1 MKTATMISEK
11 KRRSIMIKTM
21 SSIALAALL
30 FVTITG
36 CSKEVKVGEERSD
49 FQCKQENVTA
59 PTWTCIPTVEGSY
72 AGVGIAEK
80 SAAGMDHMRRVAL
93 ANGRSDLAQ
102 QIQSQVKDKITIYTG
117 TTGVGSGET
126 VDKAIETVTKQVA
139 KVDLVGSKY
148 VDMWTAPSGA
158 IFMLVTVAQNSANE
172 QIKNNIK
179 TSFKND
185 QALWQQFKAK
195 NALEE
200 LEKDFPTE

>member
-1 MKTATMISEK
+1 
-11 KRRSIMIKTM
+11 MIKT
-21 SSIALAALL
+21 IASVVVAGLL
-30 FVTITG
+30 FSTMTG
-36 CSKEVKVGEERSD
+36 CSKSVEVEERSVD
-49 FQCKQENVTA
+49 FSCKQENVTA
-59 PTWTCIPTVEGSY
+59 PKWTCIPEVTDSY

-102 QIQSQVKDKITIYTG
+102 QIQSQVKDRITIYTG
-117 TTGVGSGET
+117 TTGTTSNET
-126 VDKAIETVTKQVA
+126 VDKSIETITKQVA
-139 KVDLVGSKY
+139 KVDLVGSKA

-158 IFMLVTVAQNSANE
+158 IFMLVTVSQNSANE
-172 QIKNNIK
+172 QIKNNIR

-200 LEKDFPTE
+200 LEKDFPSE

>member
-1 MKTATMISEK
+1 
-11 KRRSIMIKTM
+11 MIKTI
-21 SSIALAALL
+21 SLVALAGLL
-30 FVTITG
+30 SFSITG

-49 FQCKQENVTA
+49 FECKQENVKA
-59 PTWTCIPTVEGSY
+59 PTWTCIPSAGNSY

-117 TTGVGSGET
+117 TTGVGGGET
-126 VDKAIETVTKQVA
+126 VDRAIETVTKQVA
-139 KVDLVGSKY
+139 KVDLVGSKSI
-148 VDMWTAPSGA
+148 DFWTAPSGA
-158 IFMLVTVAQNSANE
+158 IFMLVTVSQNSANE
-172 QIKNNIK
+172 QIRNNIK
-179 TSFKND
+179 TSLKND

-195 NALEE
+195 NALEG

>member
-1 MKTATMISEK
+1 MKTATMILEK

-36 CSKEVKVGEERSD
+36 CSKEVKVGEDRPD

-59 PTWTCIPTVEGSY
+59 PTWSCIPTVEDSY

-117 TTGVGSGET
+117 TTGVGGGET

-139 KVDLVGSKY
+139 KVDLVGSKA

-158 IFMLVTVAQNSANE
+158 IYMLVTVSQNSANE

>member
-1 MKTATMISEK
+1 
-11 KRRSIMIKTM
+11 MIKTM

-30 FVTITG
+30 SVTITG
-36 CSKEVKVGEERSD
+36 CSKDVKPEERSVD
-49 FQCKQENVTA
+49 FSCKQENVSA
-59 PTWTCIPTVEGSY
+59 PKWTCIPEIADSY

-102 QIQSQVKDKITIYTG
+102 QIESQVKDKITIYTG
-117 TTGVGSGET
+117 TTGVGGGET

-139 KVDLVGSKY
+139 KVDLVGSKA

-158 IFMLVTVAQNSANE
+158 IFMLVTVSQNSANE

-200 LEKDFPTE
+200 LEKDFPSE

>member
-1 MKTATMISEK
+1 MISEK
-11 KRRSIMIKTM
+11 KRRSRMIKTM

-30 FVTITG
+30 SVTITG
-36 CSKEVKVGEERSD
+36 CSKDVKPEERSVD
-49 FQCKQENVTA
+49 FSCKQENVSA
-59 PTWTCIPTVEGSY
+59 PKWTCIPEIADSY

-102 QIQSQVKDKITIYTG
+102 QIESQVKDKITIYTG
-117 TTGVGSGET
+117 TTGVGGGET

-139 KVDLVGSKY
+139 KVDLVGSKA

-158 IFMLVTVAQNSANE
+158 IFMLVTVSQNSANE

-200 LEKDFPTE
+200 LEKDFPSE